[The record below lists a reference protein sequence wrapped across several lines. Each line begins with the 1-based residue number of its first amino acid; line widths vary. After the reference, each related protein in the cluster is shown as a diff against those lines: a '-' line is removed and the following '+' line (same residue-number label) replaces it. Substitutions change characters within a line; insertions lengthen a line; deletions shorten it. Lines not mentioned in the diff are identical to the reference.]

1 MMSQPSVTSVEKRK
15 IRQLMLKE
23 NKIKIRLAYKDAR
36 TLEKDGGGPLFA
48 LATTTGKNPVRTV
61 TFRLSCIARK
71 ILVLMY

>member
-1 MMSQPSVTSVEKRK
+1 MMSQPSVTRVEKRK

-48 LATTTGKNPVRTV
+48 LATTYYYYRMDDD
-61 TFRLSCIARK
+61 AWAHRK
-71 ILVLMY
+71 KHVQ